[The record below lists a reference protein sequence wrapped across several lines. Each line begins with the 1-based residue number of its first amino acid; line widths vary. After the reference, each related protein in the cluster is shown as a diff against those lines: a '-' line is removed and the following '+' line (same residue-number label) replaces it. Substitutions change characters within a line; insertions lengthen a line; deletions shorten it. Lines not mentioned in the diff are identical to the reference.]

1 MNLREL
7 NLPDDNDVKKLTVI
21 FDGLMELTNSLI
33 EENRLSKEELGEF
46 KPLKMM
52 IYLFLERVNYQNKSF
67 FH

>member
-46 KPLKMM
+46 KP
-52 IYLFLERVNYQNKSF
+52 
-67 FH
+67 